1 MDVSLCLAGERT
13 KAVSGSRSHR
23 PGRRSAFTL
32 IELLIVVAIIA
43 ILAAIAVPNFME
55 AQTRAK
61 VARVKTDM
69 RSLAVAIEAY
79 KTDTNSYP
87 LDWME
92 LTRRLWPARAP
103 MDADEALFVL
113 TTPIAYISSVP
124 TDPFATQGA
133 IAFPWRSFNK
143 RYCYSSRGGYSLN
156 RFGKWFYP
164 GCYFYPPHD
173 HYRYLLVSPGPD
185 LWLEFMRDEPIG
197 EISPLPYSGNTLYYD
212 PTNGSMSQG
221 DIIMYGPGNA
231 FNPPPP
237 TDYPNGEWII
247 DWFKALEPGYPV

>member
-1 MDVSLCLAGERT
+1 MRQGRLWDSERPR
-13 KAVSGSRSHR
+13 G
-23 PGRRSAFTL
+23 FTL

-61 VARVKTDM
+61 VAHVMANM

-87 LDWME
+87 LDWQE
-92 LTRRLWPARAP
+92 IGRRTGAGRTIGW
-103 MDADEALFVL
+103 DEVLFVL
-113 TTPIAYISSVP
+113 TTPVAYISSIP
-124 TDPFATQGA
+124 ADPFVVGGRLANVG
-133 IAFPWRSFNK
+133 SGLVEK
-143 RYCYSSRGGYSLN
+143 VEHRYSWYVSRGGFAWNHYSGVL
-156 RFGKWFYP
+156 YP
-164 GCYFYPPHD
+164 GGYFYPPHD
-173 HYRYLLVSPGPD
+173 HFRYLLASPGPD
-185 LWLEFMRDEPIG
+185 LWVEFLRDSDAWADA
-197 EISPLPYSGNTLYYD
+197 SPLPYSGDTVYYD

-237 TDYPNGEWII
+237 TDYPNGRYIK
-247 DWFKALEPGYPV
+247 DWFIPYEPGYPL